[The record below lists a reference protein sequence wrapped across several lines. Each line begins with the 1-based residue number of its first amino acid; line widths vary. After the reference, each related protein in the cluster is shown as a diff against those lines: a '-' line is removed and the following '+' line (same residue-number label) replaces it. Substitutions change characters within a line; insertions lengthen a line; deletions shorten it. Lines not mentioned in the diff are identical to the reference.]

1 MDSKCLMGPGL
12 GHDDRNLFF
21 VTCAGLHF
29 LLCGLLAH
37 LGE

>member
-1 MDSKCLMGPGL
+1 MDSTRSMGPGL
-12 GHDDRNLFF
+12 GHDDRILFF

-29 LLCGLLAH
+29 RLCGLPAN